1 MDKLGEQLSAAIRP
15 TIALIFAVGACIA
28 FFIGRLNSDQWI
40 GLAVMVIS
48 YYFATKTAET
58 AVTATQRRS
67 PNRSTDVNVE
77 GNLNVQPTPPTG
89 PTPAQPTQSVRPVT
103 NSARTRTRRR

>member
-15 TIALIFAVGACIA
+15 TIALIFAIGACIA

-58 AVTATQRRS
+58 AAVATQRRA
-67 PNRSTDVNVE
+67 PNRATDVNVE
-77 GNLNVQPTPPTG
+77 GNLNVQPTQAAPPT
-89 PTPAQPTQSVRPVT
+89 QPRPVT
-103 NSARTRTRRR
+103 NSARTRTRRRQ